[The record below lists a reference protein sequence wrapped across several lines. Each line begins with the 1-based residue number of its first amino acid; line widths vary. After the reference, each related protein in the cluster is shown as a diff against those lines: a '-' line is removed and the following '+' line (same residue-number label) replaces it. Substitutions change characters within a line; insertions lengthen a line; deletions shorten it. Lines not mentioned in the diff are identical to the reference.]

1 MSGEL
6 SRLTAPKGA
15 NRRGKHKARGSAS
28 GDGKTAGRGMKGQKA
43 RKSGGVRPG
52 FEGGQ
57 MPLARRLPK
66 RGFKNIFS
74 KDFAEVRLGDLT
86 RFEAG
91 SVVDQAALRSVG
103 LGKGG
108 ADGVKILATGT
119 IDRALTVKVNRI
131 TKGARAQIE
140 AAGGTVELIADKA
153 KWERQD
159 TRAKRRAAAK
169 TS

>member
-1 MSGEL
+1 M
-6 SRLTAPKGA
+6 
-15 NRRGKHKARGSAS
+15 AS

-57 MPLARRLPK
+57 MPIARRLPK

-74 KDFAEVRLGDLT
+74 KHFAEVRLGDLC
-86 RFEAG
+86 RFDEG
-91 SVVDQAALRSVG
+91 SVVDQAVLRAAG

-108 ADGVKILATGT
+108 KDGVKVLATGT

-131 TKGARAQIE
+131 TKAAKAAIE
-140 AAGGTVELIADKA
+140 AAGGTVELIADKP
-153 KWERQD
+153 KWERED
-159 TRAKRRAAAK
+159 TRAKRRAAK
-169 TS
+169 TN